1 MGHITNKN
9 SKLLRGLLRVA
20 PSKIHGRGVFAKIDI
35 SKGTYMGE
43 YEGPKAT
50 DAEIDNSPNTFEVE
64 HHGGTGSGL
73 PRSFVEIREGKT
85 ILRFLN
91 HQGRWPNGE
100 FDGFKLYA
108 LKNIK
113 AGDEITFNYERTL
126 AEIKAWKPNK

>member
-1 MGHITNKN
+1 MSRITKKN
-9 SKLLRGLLRVA
+9 TALLNSLFRVA
-20 PSKIHGRGVFAKIDI
+20 PSKIHGQGVFAKVNI

-50 DAEIDNSPNTFEVE
+50 IAEIENSPYTFEVE
-64 HHGGTGSGL
+64 NQDGSI
-73 PRSFVEIREGKT
+73 EIRDGKT
-85 ILRFLN
+85 FLRLLN

-126 AEIKAWKPNK
+126 AEIRSWIPGGNS